1 MRAAPR
7 QCGRWTP
14 CASAT
19 CPRPSLG
26 WTPASWWVEASLQA
40 DFLALVDRYTPIVFA
55 FVLGLS
61 FLLLMLA
68 FRSVVV
74 PAKAV
79 LMNLVSV
86 GAAYGL
92 TVLVFQKGVG
102 ADLPGFQ
109 QVEVMEA
116 WIPIFLS
123 ALLFGLSIDYQVF
136 LLSRICERYY
146 ETGDTAV
153 AVSVGLCTTGKLITG
168 AALIMAVVFP
178 GFASGELA
186 VFQQMGFSAAVT
198 VCWMQ
203 PWCAQCWCPPA
214 WRC

>member
-1 MRAAPR
+1 
-7 QCGRWTP
+7 
-14 CASAT
+14 
-19 CPRPSLG
+19 
-26 WTPASWWVEASLQA
+26 
-40 DFLALVDRYTPIVFA
+40 VDRYAPIVFA

-61 FLLLMLA
+61 FLLLMVV

-74 PAKAV
+74 PANAV

-116 WIPIFLS
+116 WIPVFLF
-123 ALLFGLSIDYQVF
+123 APLFKLSMDHLVF
-136 LLSRICERYY
+136 LLGRIREPYD

-168 AALIMAVVFP
+168 ASLSLAVVFG

-186 VFQQMGFSAAVT
+186 MFQQMGFSAAVT
-198 VCWMQ
+198 VCWMP

>member
-1 MRAAPR
+1 M
-7 QCGRWTP
+7 
-14 CASAT
+14 
-19 CPRPSLG
+19 
-26 WTPASWWVEASLQA
+26 
-40 DFLALVDRYTPIVFA
+40 DRYAPIVFA

-61 FLLLMLA
+61 FLLLMVV

-116 WIPIFLS
+116 WIPIFLF
-123 ALLFGLSIDYQVF
+123 ALLFGLSMDYLVF

-153 AVSVGLCTTGKLITG
+153 AVSVGLCTTGKLITD
-168 AALIMAVVFP
+168 ASLIMAVMFA

-186 VFQQMGFSAAVT
+186 MFQQMGFSAAVT
-198 VCWMQ
+198 VCWMP
-203 PWCAQCWCPPA
+203 PWCAQRCCPPA